1 MGNPRGMRRD
11 FEALEKRRMAAVR
24 LFPTDVNN
32 SEIGRRLKICDQTVS
47 RWRAQYRVG
56 GESALRKAGRAGRKP
71 LLSTGDQNRL
81 VELLQKGPERLGYE
95 TPLWTCDRVADLIAQ
110 EFEVSYH
117 AGHVWKILRQLN
129 WSVQKP
135 GAGNATKPASSGGK
149 ASAGQRLK
157 ESANGRPQDRLH
169 RRKRIK
175 PTAASL
181 PDLGAARADARAAIP
196 LQLEDDLRSR
206 RDDLVELLFPDFRK
220 VHRQRGSC
228 GVPDAPLQHLSGPL
242 LIIWGR
248 LPAHRRRLVADFA
261 RCLEGE

>member
-1 MGNPRGMRRD
+1 MRRD

-24 LFPTDVNN
+24 LFPTDLNN

-47 RWRAQYRVG
+47 RWRAQYRAG

-71 LLSTGDQNRL
+71 LLSTADQKRL
-81 VELLQKGPERLGYE
+81 VELLEKGPERLGYE

-117 AGHVWKILRQLN
+117 AGHVWKILRRLN
-129 WSVQKP
+129 WSVQRP
-135 GAGNATKPASSGGK
+135 AGRALERDE
-149 ASAGQRLK
+149 AGIQRWK
-157 ESANGRPQDRLH
+157 NDRWPEIKKSANRRPHDRLH

-181 PDLGAARADARAAIP
+181 PDLGAARADACAAIP

-206 RDDLVELLFPDFRK
+206 SDGGTSISRFSKSLSAKRK
-220 VHRQRGSC
+220 LWS
-228 GVPDAPLQHLSGPL
+228 S
-242 LIIWGR
+242 
-248 LPAHRRRLVADFA
+248 
-261 RCLEGE
+261 